1 MTSKIIYKC
10 HTCSREYKLKT
21 YYDRHI
27 LSCKFLCK
35 SFRDL
40 SREDKLLKEQLNNSQ
55 ISELLIIYMDKCNKL
70 EERLEKMEKEYNIKK
85 KINIIKWLEKEYI
98 DENIFEIQNL
108 KIDDHHY
115 NILKNNKY
123 ENAMVLILYNLFNN
137 LKNIRAFNKKPDIF
151 YIKNVNSWQIMN
163 NKDFENIIN
172 YIQKNLIIFLNEFNN
187 FDKTN
192 NSYLYQKNLEK
203 ILGFN
208 KNNSLSKIKKDLYEK
223 ICISIDLLQYDV
235 EFY

>member
-10 HTCSREYKLKT
+10 QSCSREYKLKT

-35 SFRDL
+35 SFKDL
-40 SREDKLLKEQLNNSQ
+40 SREDKLFKEQLNNSQ

-70 EERLEKMEKEYNIKK
+70 EERLEKMEKKLNIKN

-98 DENIFEIQNL
+98 DENIFEIKNL
-108 KIDDHHY
+108 KINVDHY
-115 NILKNNKY
+115 NLIKNNKY
-123 ENAMVLILYNLFNN
+123 EKAMVLILYNLFKN
-137 LKNIRAFNKKPDIF
+137 LKNIRAFNKKPNLF
-151 YIKNVNSWQIMN
+151 YIKNINSWEIMS

-187 FDKTN
+187 FNKTN
-192 NSYLYQKNLEK
+192 NSDLYQKNLEK
-203 ILGFN
+203 ILGLN
-208 KNNSLSKIKKDLYEK
+208 KNNPLSIIKKDLYDK
-223 ICISIDLLQYDV
+223 INISIDLLQYDIQ
-235 EFY
+235 F